1 MLAQNPNPIFGQ
13 VSPPPGV
20 KVYSSGELEGLPVFI
35 NNIIKII
42 IVGTGIFALINMALA
57 GYSFLSAGD
66 DPKKMAGAWARIW
79 QSLLGLAIAAG
90 SFVLAAIFGKLIFND
105 YDALLQLKIF
115 GPNP

>member
-1 MLAQNPNPIFGQ
+1 MLAQNTSPIFGQ

-20 KVYSSGELEGLPVFI
+20 KVYSGGALEGLPVFV

-42 IVGTGIFALINMALA
+42 IVGAGVFALINMVLA

-66 DPKKMAGAWARIW
+66 DPKKMAGAWGKIW
-79 QSLLGLAIAAG
+79 QSLLGLAISAG

-115 GPNP
+115 GPGP